1 VGFGRK
7 SLSVK
12 RHSNNHGVAIMEE
25 NAVMYECGHIEAVK
39 DIEVN
44 DMIIFDPTLRLPGK
58 CHTCRTLEK
67 KAAKA
72 LLFPSININKYT
84 AESSTKR

>member
-1 VGFGRK
+1 MD
-7 SLSVK
+7 
-12 RHSNNHGVAIMEE
+12 I

-44 DMIIFDPTLRLPGK
+44 DMIVFDPKLKLPGK
-58 CHTCRTLEK
+58 CHVCRGRTLEK

-72 LLFPSININKYT
+72 LLFPLPK
-84 AESSTKR
+84 